1 MQHTKKD
8 TLITRWASQISASF
22 ILNGAWPYCLVHFF
36 LCLYSPSKHQKTQL
50 RRKAEESKNNVEV
63 PKFDITYKELMAMVV
78 CDTTNLE
85 CMVHHC
91 KNCPGYSALEKL
103 IRKNFTELEIDGEM
117 SCSQWESIDR
127 TTLQTQL
134 MWMISSSYSCT
145 VLTILRHTLSLQ
157 RGMKK

>member
-1 MQHTKKD
+1 
-8 TLITRWASQISASF
+8 
-22 ILNGAWPYCLVHFF
+22 
-36 LCLYSPSKHQKTQL
+36 
-50 RRKAEESKNNVEV
+50 
-63 PKFDITYKELMAMVV
+63 MVV

-134 MWMISSSYSCT
+134 M
-145 VLTILRHTLSLQ
+145 
-157 RGMKK
+157 

>member
-1 MQHTKKD
+1 MCDRIVWYTSFCVCTHHQNTKLLVD
-8 TLITRWASQISASF
+8 CCSA
-22 ILNGAWPYCLVHFF
+22 V
-36 LCLYSPSKHQKTQL
+36 KTQL

-91 KNCPGYSALEKL
+91 ENCPGYSALEKL

-157 RGMKK
+157 RAKLGISNRGMKK